1 MDKSCSRGVEH
12 STDSS
17 EDEGDISSAASKP
30 SKIQMVRLFGS
41 NRTKEESMSVAT
53 RIDAKGK
60 VYTARITKR
69 PVRVLV
75 QACGQTFIGTVH
87 VTADNRLIDEL
98 NDVLANSFLALTD
111 VRVYNQGAETLLYTT
126 SFLALNKEHIIAI
139 APLDDLA
146 LDAPRSLGVWLP
158 GLRAA
163 LRGNGT
169 SEVAS

>member
-1 MDKSCSRGVEH
+1 
-12 STDSS
+12 
-17 EDEGDISSAASKP
+17 
-30 SKIQMVRLFGS
+30 
-41 NRTKEESMSVAT
+41 MSVAT

-139 APLDDLA
+139 APLEDLSM
-146 LDAPRSLGVWLP
+146 DKPGSMGIWLP
-158 GLRAA
+158 SLRAA
-163 LRGNGT
+163 SGGGNGT
-169 SEVAS
+169 AEAAS